1 MAVHKPKQFIKQID
15 SIANNFMT
23 AMKDELIE
31 MALVAEKHFDK
42 SFDDEGF
49 TDQEGR
55 VEKWAPLS
63 SRRLNEK
70 SVGNKILTDKGRLR
84 ASKRL
89 YYGGDTSSIMASIT
103 YGGAGG
109 SVGSS
114 ARNNHGF
121 INGEGHTVPKRQFIG
136 KSYSLNMKM
145 LRMLDAR
152 IKRLFETNF
161 TTGR

>member
-1 MAVHKPKQFIKQID
+1 MATYKPKKFINQIN
-15 SIANNFMT
+15 SIANSFMT
-23 AMKDELIE
+23 AMKDELID

-49 TDQEGR
+49 TNQEGR

-63 SRRLNEK
+63 RRRLNEK
-70 SVGNKILTDKGRLR
+70 SEGNKILTDSGRLR
-84 ASKRL
+84 ASKRM
-89 YYGGDTSSIMASIT
+89 YYGGDTGDIFASIT
-103 YGGAGG
+103 YGGSGG

-121 INGEGHTVPKRQFIG
+121 INGEGNTVPKRQFIG
-136 KSYSLNMKM
+136 KSYSLNMRM